1 MTIKDEDAQDPEIRQ
16 FYMIISL
23 DEFFFDKPYEEF
35 SKAVHTQ
42 ITSAVV
48 DLRQAIES
56 AWLRH
61 NNATP
66 YYMDGNEDGT

>member
-1 MTIKDEDAQDPEIRQ
+1 MTIKDEEAQDPGIRN
-16 FYMIISL
+16 FYMIIKL

-42 ITSAVV
+42 ITNAVV
-48 DLRQAIES
+48 DLRQVIES
-56 AWLRH
+56 AWIRH

-66 YYMDGNEDGT
+66 YYMEEEDGT